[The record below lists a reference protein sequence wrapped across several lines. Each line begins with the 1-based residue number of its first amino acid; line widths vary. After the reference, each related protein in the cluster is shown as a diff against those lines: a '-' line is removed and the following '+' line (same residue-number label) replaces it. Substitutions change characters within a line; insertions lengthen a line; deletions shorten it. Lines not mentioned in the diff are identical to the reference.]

1 MEEVVFRLLFWRP
14 RAPAGESETAAAAA
28 PPGGP
33 RAGRTQPE
41 AEAAKTCFA
50 AEFKTSQ
57 VFTTQHTATARI
69 VWN

>member
-1 MEEVVFRLLFWRP
+1 MITQTSLVLAAEGEEAVP
-14 RAPAGESETAAAAA
+14 EPAAA
-28 PPGGP
+28 
-33 RAGRTQPE
+33 E

-69 VWN
+69 V